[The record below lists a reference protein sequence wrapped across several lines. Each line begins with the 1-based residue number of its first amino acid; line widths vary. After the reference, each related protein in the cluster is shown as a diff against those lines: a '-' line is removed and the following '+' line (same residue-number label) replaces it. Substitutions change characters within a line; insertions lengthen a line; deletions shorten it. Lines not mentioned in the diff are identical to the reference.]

1 MSKSV
6 SNDALWEKL
15 SEIEERINKCLKE
28 ENKPVS
34 AQQKVDITSELK
46 AIKEEVVENLK
57 KYIQGLGAHCDK
69 HFKFI
74 QTKVGKL
81 GNDMS
86 GAIAC
91 LLHIIK
97 ELEKQQKP
105 KDTQFYFNFKLFK
118 VKKTSLM
125 ITIFGLLVFIL
136 TLFCMKQQNDYSL
149 LMDEYYRQSITVQK
163 LYEEFEVNK
172 EKQLNNQNKK

>member
-15 SEIEERINKCLKE
+15 SEIEVRINKCLKE
-28 ENKPVS
+28 ENKPVP
-34 AQQKVDITSELK
+34 AQQQVDITSESK

-57 KYIQGLGAHCDK
+57 KYIQGLGSHCDK

-81 GNDMS
+81 DNDMS
-86 GAIAC
+86 DAIAC

-97 ELEKQQKP
+97 ESEKQQKP
-105 KDTQFYFNFKLFK
+105 KGTQFYFKFKFFK
-118 VKKTSLM
+118 VKKASLV
-125 ITIFGLLVFIL
+125 ITILCLLVFIL
-136 TLFCMKQQNDYSL
+136 TLFSMKQQNDYSL
-149 LMDEYYRQSITVQK
+149 LIDKYYRQEITIQK
-163 LYEEFEVNK
+163 LHEEFETNK
-172 EKQLNNQNKK
+172 EKQLSNQKK